1 MKKFKDSY
9 TVNLRC
15 ATCGSEDHFEFN
27 DDKSYVKCTM
37 CNREYLGGIDELK
50 ELNGEVIDEVK
61 AQFAKDAKAYLQK
74 ELMKAFKGNKHI
86 KIK

>member
-9 TVNLRC
+9 TVSFRC

-27 DDKSYVKCTM
+27 DNKSYVKCAK

-61 AQFAKDAKAYLQK
+61 AQLAKDAKSYLQK
-74 ELMKAFKGNKHI
+74 ELMKVFKGNKHI